1 MTIIDRYLLRRFVQN
16 FLICFSSLMGLWI
29 VIELSTNLD
38 EFTRCGGKSGGVV
51 FLAADYYG
59 YKALGIFDQL
69 AGMLAMVAAMFTISW
84 IQRHNEMTALMA
96 LGVPRIRIVRPILI
110 AASAV
115 ILLAAANREL
125 LIPRFRS
132 EISRR
137 PQDLIGDRPQ
147 AFDSCCDNETDV
159 ILSGKNAYGDRQRIE
174 EPELRMPLTFAT
186 MESSSWRRM
195 PTIFRR
201 RKDGRADTAW
211 TTCASRR
218 ISTASHRCVGT
229 GGWC

>member
-110 AASAV
+110 AGKRRHLACGREPRTADPAISQRN
-115 ILLAAANREL
+115 LAAAAGPDR
-125 LIPRFRS
+125 RS
-132 EISRR
+132 PSSVR
-137 PQDLIGDRPQ
+137 L
-147 AFDSCCDNETDV
+147 V
-159 ILSGKNAYGDRQRIE
+159 LRQRNGCD
-174 EPELRMPLTFAT
+174 PQRQKRV
-186 MESSSWRRM
+186 WR
-195 PTIFRR
+195 P
-201 RKDGRADTAW
+201 AA
-211 TTCASRR
+211 
-218 ISTASHRCVGT
+218 H
-229 GGWC
+229 